1 MKRTRDQVKAKL
13 LADAEVLIDEM
24 LDWNEKTPA
33 PTLTQIEDVV
43 LSLRKRLGE
52 RVAEAMVESQE
63 ATQPA
68 LQVVCPTCGREMKRK
83 GKKRTGV
90 ESRVGLVE
98 VEREYFYC
106 DHCKKGLFPPGPAT
120 ETDGETLE

>member
-1 MKRTRDQVKAKL
+1 MRRTRDQVKTKL
-13 LADAEVLIDEM
+13 LADAEGLIDEM
-24 LDWNEKTPA
+24 LEWNDKTPA

-52 RVAEAMVESQE
+52 RIAEAVVEGQD
-63 ATQPA
+63 AAQPA
-68 LQVVCPTCGREMKRK
+68 LQVACPTCGREMRCK

-98 VEREYFYC
+98 VEREYYYC
-106 DHCKKGLFPPGPAT
+106 DGCKKGFFPPGPAT
-120 ETDGETLE
+120 ETDGEALE